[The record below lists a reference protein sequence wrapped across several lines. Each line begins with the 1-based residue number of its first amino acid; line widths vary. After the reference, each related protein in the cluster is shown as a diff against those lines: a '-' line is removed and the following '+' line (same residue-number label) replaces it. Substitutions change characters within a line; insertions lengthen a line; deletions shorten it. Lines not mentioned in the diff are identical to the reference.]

1 MEDAKEKNNELNL
14 ENEVLTLNKETNI
27 QKTFQTIMDGF
38 KTFAKTDSVV
48 GEPIYAGDA
57 VIVPIMEL
65 SFGMGVGDFSDTKN
79 NTQKAAGG
87 VGGKL
92 TPTSLLV
99 LQNGKTRLMSIENQ
113 DFVSKTLDMIPDFI
127 DKLFGLN
134 KISKKAENEALK
146 IKENLENGNY

>member
-1 MEDAKEKNNELNL
+1 MEDSKEKTTELKI
-14 ENEVLTLNKETNI
+14 ENEVLELNKETNI
-27 QKTFQTIMDGF
+27 QKTFQSIMEGF

-57 VIVPIMEL
+57 IIVPIMEL
-65 SFGMGVGDFSDTKN
+65 SFGMGVGDFSDAKD

-92 TPTSLLV
+92 TPTALLV

-113 DFVSKTLDMIPDFI
+113 DFVSKILDMVPDFI
-127 DKLFGLN
+127 DKLLGMN

-146 IKENLENGNY
+146 VKENLERGNY